1 MRAENPR
8 QPRRR
13 PHQPPSCRCRRPWE
27 ERRQSWSRP
36 WEGSKFMHLANYLG
50 YLHKAELH
58 LAEAF
63 RKVGEGHAAEADVY
77 HTCNTLAKQCEAHA
91 EPDRLYHELFD
102 ETRSGG
108 LGLIR
113 DLHDLYLMAHA
124 CDISWTMIGQAAQ
137 GAGDQELLKIV
148 NSCEGQTATQIKW
161 LRTRMKK
168 AAPQALLV
176 ASRRPRTGA
185 MAM

>member
-1 MRAENPR
+1 
-8 QPRRR
+8 
-13 PHQPPSCRCRRPWE
+13 
-27 ERRQSWSRP
+27 
-36 WEGSKFMHLANYLG
+36 MHLANYLG

-58 LAEAF
+58 LAEAY

-77 HTCNTLAKQCEAHA
+77 HACNTLAEQCEAHAGKLGPFVERYGEAAPA

-108 LGLIR
+108 LGLLR
-113 DLHDLYLMAHA
+113 DMQDLYLMANA

-137 GAGDQELLKIV
+137 GLSDRDLLEV
-148 NSCEGQTATQIKW
+148 VDSCEGQTATQIKW
-161 LRTRMKK
+161 LKTRMKQ

-176 ASRRPRTGA
+176 AF
-185 MAM
+185 

>member
-1 MRAENPR
+1 V
-8 QPRRR
+8 
-13 PHQPPSCRCRRPWE
+13 
-27 ERRQSWSRP
+27 
-36 WEGSKFMHLANYLG
+36 HLVNYLG
-50 YLHKAELH
+50 YLHQAERD
-58 LAEAF
+58 LAEGF
-63 RKVGEGHAAEADVY
+63 RKVGDAHAAEADVY

-91 EPDRLYHELFD
+91 GQLKPFVDRYGEEKPEEPERLYHELFD

-108 LGLIR
+108 LGLLR

-137 GAGDQELLKIV
+137 GARDRELLETV

-161 LRTRMKK
+161 LKTRMKQ

-176 ASRRPRTGA
+176 AS
-185 MAM
+185 